1 MLGKTPKEIY
11 AMFNGERVLL
21 VVWHCVFVAQFF
33 VFATVTEELTP
44 EEEEEVRKE
53 NPWLEDN

>member
-1 MLGKTPKEIY
+1 LGKTPKQVYE
-11 AMFNGERVLL
+11 MFGVEK
-21 VVWHCVFVAQFF
+21 
-33 VFATVTEELTP
+33 ELTP